1 MKKRK
6 RNMKL
11 LQISF
16 KENGKIIVD
25 KAIIG
30 EDITKE
36 QAQGLIDMGF
46 AKIIE
51 VEEEIE
57 NV

>member
-1 MKKRK
+1 L
-6 RNMKL
+6 KL

-16 KENGKIIVD
+16 KENGKLIVD

-30 EDITKE
+30 EDITEE
-36 QAQGLIDMGF
+36 QAQGLIGMGI

-51 VEEEIE
+51 VDFEHD
-57 NV
+57 